1 MWSYIHYVHGGKAQ
15 IKYIQLQKFH
25 SFVGDSNAWLCF
37 SIIVIIC
44 FIFSLGASVYWA
56 LSLPWALDLDFS
68 FNSPSISELGINV
81 TILRTD

>member
-1 MWSYIHYVHGGKAQ
+1 MKKETHTHFTWSHIHYVHGGKAQ

-56 LSLPWALDLDFS
+56 LSFPCPGYLTWI
-68 FNSPSISELGINV
+68 SPSILPALLS
-81 TILRTD
+81 